1 MQAALRIY
9 KSNHWKVSAVSPNY
23 HPGTCLETTFAW
35 LNLRWPSLDHWR
47 FRTHWVFLL
56 AMWTS
61 RYLPWEIRG
70 LGNSPLGAEKKNPQT
85 PYIFRKKNR
94 RNQRFDC
101 SVWPLQTS
109 LKRWIDICLDHVC
122 VSSSCPHLSSAHL
135 SQTLLPHSL
144 AISCQGQPG
153 PQSCQNWKSI
163 LCPCLLL
170 FSKNAP

>member
-1 MQAALRIY
+1 MFRNDICMTRSEMTISGPLTIQDSLSISFGNVDFQVFTLRD
-9 KSNHWKVSAVSPNY
+9 SGTWKQS
-23 HPGTCLETTFAW
+23 
-35 LNLRWPSLDHWR
+35 
-47 FRTHWVFLL
+47 FRG
-56 AMWTS
+56 
-61 RYLPWEIRG
+61 RKK
-70 LGNSPLGAEKKNPQT
+70 KKNPQT

-101 SVWPLQTS
+101 SVWPSQTS
-109 LKRWIDICLDHVC
+109 LKRWIDICLDHVY

-153 PQSCQNWKSI
+153 PQSCQNWKNI